1 MCKCMISVLMTDS
14 GWADPRLWGVV
25 MLGGK
30 MEVGAKCAHVEISG
44 GGTAV
49 LTAYQGNTET
59 EELGM

>member
-1 MCKCMISVLMTDS
+1 
-14 GWADPRLWGVV
+14 

-30 MEVGAKCAHVEISG
+30 MEVGAKWAHVGISG

-59 EELGM
+59 VELGM